1 MTAHQNLKFLY
12 LMEIFSGL
20 ARGSYLVCIGWTTL
34 IVSNDVAR
42 VGQVFIVAMLTNML
56 AGPLVGVIVDRYN
69 RKHVAIVAHLLIALP
84 LAMLA
89 LALAQGQ
96 DTAPDLPLIWFFV
109 AVIVVSAFRMLYH
122 IAHDGL
128 IHANVDEDDLVQ
140 AVARFRGVH
149 LFAVSVGTIAAGMII
164 ERFSPAAG
172 FLFSASMSILL
183 IIPMVFVA
191 GVKTKQNAAGYI
203 GFVADFA
210 AGLDIFRSNR
220 MVRLIAILAAVT
232 LPVGQLSNAILSS
245 FIRDDLGGGS
255 DAFGF
260 VDAAWPI
267 GGMLAAMLLSLGLR
281 VLSAKNMEYVFGLLV
296 GLSTII
302 FSLTT
307 SIVNLAI
314 VHAMMGFSV
323 WLCRIIIDGRVL
335 QICEAENVGRTKVYV
350 EMMFSLSAMIM
361 AFSPTLVKLPSTSG
375 YFLFW
380 GGFVVIATLLVMVWQ
395 RVSGSALSRVS
406 DNAQR
411 W

>member
-1 MTAHQNLKFLY
+1 
-12 LMEIFSGL
+12 MECFSGL
-20 ARGSYLVCIGWTTL
+20 ARGSYLVCIGWTAL
-34 IVSNDVAR
+34 IVSNDVAK
-42 VGQVFIVAMLTNML
+42 VGQVFIAAMLANIV
-56 AGPLVGVIVDRYN
+56 AGPLVGILADRYN
-69 RKHVAIVAHLLIALP
+69 RKHVTIVAHLLISLP
-84 LAMLA
+84 LLMLA
-89 LALAQGQ
+89 LALAVE
-96 DTAPDLPLIWFFV
+96 PDLSIIWFFLV
-109 AVIVVSAFRMLYH
+109 VILVNTFRLLH
-122 IAHDGL
+122 FCAHDGL
-128 IHANVDEDDLVQ
+128 IHANVDEDDLVH

-411 W
+411 